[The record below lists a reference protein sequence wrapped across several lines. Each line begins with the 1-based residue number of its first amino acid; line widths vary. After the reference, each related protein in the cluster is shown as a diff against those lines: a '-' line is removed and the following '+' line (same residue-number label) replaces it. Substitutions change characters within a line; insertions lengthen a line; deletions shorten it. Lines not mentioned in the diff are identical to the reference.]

1 MSSPH
6 GFDVTRLT
14 RYLEAQLPGLR
25 GPIDVEKFEQG
36 QSNPTFRLTTP
47 AGVLVLRRKPPGK
60 LLRSAHAVEREY
72 RVLAALE
79 TTRVPVPHV
88 RHLCTD
94 DTVIGSWF
102 YVMDYVD
109 GRVFFDPA
117 LPELTRAE
125 RTAAYE
131 EAIRILAA
139 IHSVDVDAA
148 GLGDFGRPGNY
159 YERQVSRWTKQYAA
173 STTGRI
179 AAMDALIEWLPAHIP
194 ADDGRVALI
203 HGDYRLD
210 NVMFARDRLD
220 AVAVLDWELSTLGH
234 PLADVAY
241 FSMQRRMDRE
251 LHIPG
256 LAGLDL
262 EALGIPSEQALLE
275 LYCRHTGLERIDD
288 WPFYLACSFFR
299 LAAICQGVKKRA
311 LDGNASSEHALD
323 VGAMVEPLAALG
335 VDAAFAVAHDS
346 ASNGTFR

>member
-6 GFDVTRLT
+6 GFDVAHLT
-14 RYLEAQLPGLR
+14 RYLEAHLPGFH
-25 GPIDVEKFEQG
+25 GPIEVEKFPQG

-47 AGVLVLRRKPPGK
+47 AGPLVLRRKPPGK
-60 LLRSAHAVEREY
+60 LLKSAHAVEREY

-79 TTRVPVPHV
+79 RTQVPVPHV

-94 DTVIGSWF
+94 DTVIGSGF

-117 LPELTRAE
+117 LPELTPTE

-131 EAIRILAA
+131 EAMRILAA
-139 IHSVDVDAA
+139 IHTVDVAAA
-148 GLGDFGRPGNY
+148 GLSDYGRPGNY
-159 YERQVSRWTKQYAA
+159 YERQVSRWTQQYAA
-173 STTGRI
+173 STTGPI
-179 AAMDALIEWLPAHIP
+179 AAMDTLIEWLPAHIP

-241 FSMQRRMDRE
+241 FSMQRRMARN
-251 LHIPG
+251 LFIPG

-275 LYCRHTGLERIDD
+275 HYCRDTGLERIDD

-311 LDGNASSEHALD
+311 LDGNASSQHALE

-335 VDAAFAVAHDS
+335 VDAAQS
-346 ASNGTFR
+346 A